1 MKRRGDRPIARR
13 DRFPGIFSSLLLVVL
28 LSGCEPVI
36 DVAGVYFPG
45 WLVSAVVGV
54 VAAYGIVLGV
64 GRSSKGRNL
73 ADSGI
78 FFVSLVVAI
87 ALTVWWVGFSGF

>member
-1 MKRRGDRPIARR
+1 MKRCGDRPIARR
-13 DRFPGIFSSLLLVVL
+13 GRFLGFFPFVLLVVL
-28 LSGCEPVI
+28 LAGCEPVI

-54 VAAYGIVLGV
+54 VAAYGIVLGL
-64 GRSSKGRNL
+64 GRSSKGRPL

-78 FFVSLVVAI
+78 FFVSLVVGI
-87 ALTVWWVGFSGF
+87 ALAVWWVVFSGF

>member
-1 MKRRGDRPIARR
+1 MKRRGNRTIGTRGL
-13 DRFPGIFSSLLLVVL
+13 FLCSLSSLSLLVSL
-28 LSGCEPVI
+28 AGCEPVL

-54 VAAYGIVLGV
+54 VTAYGIVLGL
-64 GRSSKGRNL
+64 GRTSKGRPL

-78 FFVSLVVAI
+78 FFVSLVVGI
-87 ALTVWWVGFSGF
+87 ALTVWWACFSGF

>member
-1 MKRRGDRPIARR
+1 MKRCGDRPIARR

-54 VAAYGIVLGV
+54 VAAYGIVLGL
-64 GRSSKGRNL
+64 GRSSKGRIL

-78 FFVSLVVAI
+78 FFVSLVATI

>member
-1 MKRRGDRPIARR
+1 MKRRGDGTIRTRGS
-13 DRFPGIFSSLLLVVL
+13 FLCWLSSLSLVVSL
-28 LSGCEPVI
+28 AGCEPVI

-64 GRSSKGRNL
+64 GRSSKGRPL

-78 FFVSLVVAI
+78 FYVSLVAGI
-87 ALTVWWVGFSGF
+87 ALTVWWACFSGF

>member
-1 MKRRGDRPIARR
+1 MKRCGDRPIARR
-13 DRFPGIFSSLLLVVL
+13 GLFPGLFPSLLLVVL
-28 LSGCEPVI
+28 LAGCEPVI

-54 VAAYGIVLGV
+54 VAAYGIVLGL
-64 GRSSKGRNL
+64 GRSSKGRPL

-78 FFVSLVVAI
+78 FFVSLVVGI
-87 ALTVWWVGFSGF
+87 ALAVWWVVFSGF

>member
-1 MKRRGDRPIARR
+1 MRRCGVRPIARR
-13 DRFPGIFSSLLLVVL
+13 GVFPGFFPFLLLVVL
-28 LSGCEPVI
+28 LAGCEPVI

-54 VAAYGIVLGV
+54 VAAYGIVLGL
-64 GRSSKGRNL
+64 GRSSKGRIL

-78 FFVSLVVAI
+78 FFVSLVVGI
-87 ALTVWWVGFSGF
+87 ALAVWWVGFSGF

>member
-1 MKRRGDRPIARR
+1 MKRRGDGTIRTRGS
-13 DRFPGIFSSLLLVVL
+13 FLCLLSSLSMLVSL
-28 LSGCEPVI
+28 AGCEPVF

-54 VAAYGIVLGV
+54 FAAYGIVLGL
-64 GRSSKGRNL
+64 GRSSKGRPL

-78 FFVSLVVAI
+78 FFVMLVVGI
-87 ALTVWWVGFSGF
+87 ALTVWWACFSDF